1 MYLDVASQVKD
12 ALKGKHVA
20 LTTDGWTSK
29 ATQSYNTIMCV
40 HTSFKTAF
48 RSEKEVPQLYLDV
61 ASQVKDALKGNYV
74 ALTTDGWT
82 SKATQS
88 YITIMC
94 VHINSDRKVQNFVLH
109 V

>member
-1 MYLDVASQVKD
+1 MGGQARLHNHTLLS
-12 ALKGKHVA
+12 
-20 LTTDGWTSK
+20 
-29 ATQSYNTIMCV
+29 CV
-40 HTSFKTAF
+40 STVPSRQYF
-48 RSEKEVPQLYLDV
+48 SEKEVPQLYLDV

-82 SKATQS
+82 SKTTQS